1 MSDLC
6 LFLAPAQAQWGSD
19 SNLLLTMIRELLL
32 QLGQSDPAEQ
42 TRESGTQSEVLMA
55 KKTVA
60 ADKKASSK
68 PKSDKKAKQALAI
81 EAAVRVN
88 DDLIRERAYGIW
100 IAEGRPHGREVAH
113 WQRARHELL
122 AAQ

>member
-1 MSDLC
+1 
-6 LFLAPAQAQWGSD
+6 
-19 SNLLLTMIRELLL
+19 
-32 QLGQSDPAEQ
+32 
-42 TRESGTQSEVLMA
+42 MA

-60 ADKKASSK
+60 SADNKASSK
-68 PKSDKKAKQALAI
+68 PKLAKKAKRAVTIDAAPTI
-81 EAAVRVN
+81 EAALRVD

-100 IAEGRPHGREVAH
+100 IAEGRPHGRDLAH

>member
-1 MSDLC
+1 
-6 LFLAPAQAQWGSD
+6 
-19 SNLLLTMIRELLL
+19 
-32 QLGQSDPAEQ
+32 
-42 TRESGTQSEVLMA
+42 MA

-60 ADKKASSK
+60 GAEKKAVSK
-68 PKSDKKAKQALAI
+68 PKSNEKAKQTAAIDAAI
-81 EAAVRVN
+81 EVAIHVVD

-100 IAEGRPHGREVAH
+100 IAEGRPHGRDIAH

>member
-1 MSDLC
+1 
-6 LFLAPAQAQWGSD
+6 
-19 SNLLLTMIRELLL
+19 
-32 QLGQSDPAEQ
+32 
-42 TRESGTQSEVLMA
+42 MA

-68 PKSDKKAKQALAI
+68 MKSDKKAKQAI
-81 EAAVRVN
+81 EAAVWVN

-113 WQRARHELL
+113 WQRARHELHELL